1 MVGNL
6 HLWDSIGIIEI
17 VFKDPNIVLDVMG
30 VLAMCLLIER
40 ESVEEARL
48 SRRLRKLIKV
58 TREYSEI
65 EARINITIV
74 LEGVARV

>member
-1 MVGNL
+1 M
-6 HLWDSIGIIEI
+6 
-17 VFKDPNIVLDVMG
+17 LDVMG